1 MMMSK
6 LSDGSR
12 IIGMRPY
19 LGNVDIAHAI
29 NEAPTINR
37 DTVEVLNQ
45 NTQAFAL
52 HGRKHGP
59 NIYSFSPLTELSP
72 GLIPSSAYITQAL
85 DGWGK
90 AELSEKSLKLL
101 VGHCKSLEDEDSV
114 TN

>member
-1 MMMSK
+1 MVMSK

-37 DTVEVLNQ
+37 DTVEVLDQ

-59 NIYSFSPLTELSP
+59 NIYSLGPLTKLSP

-85 DGWGK
+85 DGGRK
-90 AELSEKSLKLL
+90 AELGEQSLKLL
-101 VGHCKSLEDEDSV
+101 VGHSKGLKDEDSV